1 MFAII
6 KYCAMMILCNILIK
20 NWYKLGII
28 SEGKEIILIA
38 CNGLSCLISNLS
50 LYLDLQKSKYQTTAI

>member
-6 KYCAMMILCNILIK
+6 KYFDIYDKLYELLCNILIK

-38 CNGLSCLISNLS
+38 CNGLSCLISN
-50 LYLDLQKSKYQTTAI
+50 